1 VSTEDKTLLN
11 SLLVKIQNKKA
22 VICVIGLGRVG
33 LPLTSVL
40 ANSGFNVL
48 GIDVNEE
55 KIELIKKSVCPF
67 YDPLLE
73 EDLKK
78 SVSSGR
84 LTVSKTISD
93 NVDVIF
99 LTVGTPASMEGS
111 VDYSQLY
118 AAIDEICSGNIF
130 GKLIIFRSTLPPKT
144 TEEIIIPMLEK
155 KTGIKCGKDFAL
167 AVCPERILE
176 GKAIKEIY
184 DLPEIIGGV
193 NKISSELAKEVFL
206 AINNKKEI
214 LFISPTGAELAK
226 LFTNI
231 YRYNIFAL
239 ANEFAVWSELY
250 GVDGTEVI
258 KVANHNYDRCNIP
271 IPGFAGGPCLSKDST
286 FLANNTAFAS
296 IVSAAWKLNESI
308 PTHIVNN
315 LKKIMGSLFD
325 KKITV
330 LGIAFKGGSDDIRN
344 SPSVKLVGILKTT
357 GAKIS
362 IHDPHVKDTEKLE
375 KVLDSPELIIIAT
388 NHKEFIENKEL
399 IRQSKPKL
407 IYDVWGL
414 FNQKDFPDSKYLKF
428 GQNIEDQSNM

>member
-1 VSTEDKTLLN
+1 MTIESSLDLLIDKI
-11 SLLVKIQNKKA
+11 KNKNA
-22 VICVIGLGRVG
+22 TICVIGLGRVG
-33 LPLTSVL
+33 LPLASVF
-40 ANSGFNVL
+40 ANSGFRVL
-48 GIDVNEE
+48 GIDVNEK
-55 KIELIKKSVCPF
+55 KIESIKNSICPF
-67 YDPLLE
+67 YDLPLQ
-73 EDLKK
+73 EDLNK
-78 SVSSGR
+78 SITSGR
-84 LTVSKTISD
+84 LNVSKNISD
-93 NVDVIF
+93 EDIDVVF

-118 AAIDEICSGNIF
+118 SAIDEINSINIS
-130 GKLIIFRSTLPPKT
+130 GKLVILRSTLPPKT

-155 KTGIKCGKDFAL
+155 KTNLKCGKDFAL

-176 GKAIKEIY
+176 GKAIEEIY
-184 DLPEIIGGV
+184 NLPEIIGGV
-193 NKISSELAKEVFL
+193 NEISNKIAKEVFL
-206 AINNKKEI
+206 AINSKKEI

-315 LKKIMGSLFD
+315 LKEIMGNLFD
-325 KKITV
+325 KQITV
-330 LGIAFKGGSDDIRN
+330 LGIAFKGGSDDLRN
-344 SPSVKLVGILKTT
+344 SPSVKLVDILKTT
-357 GAKIS
+357 GGKIHV
-362 IHDPHVKDTEKLE
+362 HDPHIKDTQTLE
-375 KVLDSPELIIIAT
+375 EVLDSPEIVIIAT
-388 NHKEFIENKEL
+388 NHKEFRDAKEK
-399 IRQSKPKL
+399 IKQSKPKL

-414 FNQKDFPDSKYLKF
+414 FEQQDFPDSKYLKF
-428 GQNIEDQSNM
+428 GQSIKN